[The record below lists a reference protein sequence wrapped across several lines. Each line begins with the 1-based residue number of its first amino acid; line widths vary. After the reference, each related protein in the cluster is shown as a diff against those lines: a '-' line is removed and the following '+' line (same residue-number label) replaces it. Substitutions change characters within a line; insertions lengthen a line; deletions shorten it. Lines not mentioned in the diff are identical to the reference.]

1 MESNKWGCAG
11 TATACAEPFDRLRTR
26 AVEARTALIR
36 GVRLQAVSA
45 VVGLACAIG
54 LPCAAGAAEAPADG
68 SSASA
73 SAERPLPGLDAVLAG
88 LRKGGLV
95 IYFRHGA
102 TEQTASKGDT
112 EDLADCAAQRNLSA
126 EGRQQAAL
134 IGTAFRALG
143 VPVGSVLTSPFCRCK
158 DMGQLAFG
166 RFAVDND
173 LYFAM
178 NTDAEATKRLADAL
192 RQRLS
197 TPPAPGTNAVIIAHS
212 ANLREAA
219 GLWPKPEGAAYVFRP
234 LQTGRFEVMAKI
246 LPQDWIKAA
255 RLD

>member
-1 MESNKWGCAG
+1 MGQYA
-11 TATACAEPFDRLRTR
+11 AFD
-26 AVEARTALIR
+26 IR
-36 GVRLQAVSA
+36 R
-45 VVGLACAIG
+45 ACAIG
-54 LPCAAGAAEAPADG
+54 SPCVADGAGTPAAAPA
-68 SSASA
+68 SV
-73 SAERPLPGLDAVLAG
+73 ERPLPGLDAVLAG

-102 TEQTASKGDT
+102 TEQMGIKNDA

-126 EGRQQAAL
+126 EGRQQATL

-143 VPVGSVLTSPFCRCK
+143 IPVSSVTTSPFCRCK
-158 DMGQLAFG
+158 DMGRLAFG
-166 RFAVDND
+166 RFTADND

-178 NTDAEATKRLADAL
+178 STDADATQRLADAL

-197 TPPAPGTNAVIIAHS
+197 TPPAAGTNAVIIAHS

-219 GLWPKPEGAAYVFRP
+219 GLWPKPEGVAYVFRP
-234 LQTGRFEVMAKI
+234 LQAGRFEVLAKI
-246 LPQDWIKAA
+246 APQDWVKAA

>member
-1 MESNKWGCAG
+1 MRSNGCNCAG
-11 TATACAEPFDRLRTR
+11 TATG
-26 AVEARTALIR
+26 
-36 GVRLQAVSA
+36 GVRLRAGFT

-54 LPCAAGAAEAPADG
+54 LPGAAAGAEAPAA
-68 SSASA
+68 SVASA
-73 SAERPLPGLDAVLAG
+73 SAERPLPGLDSVLAG

-102 TEQTASKGDT
+102 TEQTGIK
-112 EDLADCAAQRNLSA
+112 EDVEHLADCAAQRNLSA
-126 EGRQQAAL
+126 EGRQQATL

-143 VPVGSVLTSPFCRCK
+143 IPVGSVTTSPFCRCK
-158 DMGQLAFG
+158 DMGRLAFG
-166 RFAVDND
+166 RFTADDD

-197 TPPAPGTNAVIIAHS
+197 TPPAAGTNTVIIAHS

-219 GLWPKPEGAAYVFRP
+219 GLWPKPEGVAYVFRP
-234 LQTGRFEVMAKI
+234 LQTGRFEVLARI